1 RNEIRRNLFAR
12 RRLWVYLLA
21 AIPVVILLV
30 QRAFARNTAEP
41 FYIESATRVLARIV
55 HLYYVRLGIFF
66 ACMGIFTWL
75 FRGEVV
81 ERTLH
86 YQFLVPV
93 RREVLVIGKFLA
105 GTLISIFLFESAVLA
120 CFYLTYDRFG
130 AAGWS
135 YIFDGPGLHQLGAYL
150 LVTALTSIGYGSVFL
165 ALSLLFKN
173 PIVPGLVLMGW
184 ETIAPILPAW
194 AQRLSVTSYMR
205 HLCPVELPVE
215 GPLAIFTVVAE
226 PVTRARHP
234 GFALPLC
241 RCPRSFLLSHRS
253 HRNYLYRGV
262 ARVPFPSYSF
272 GGRHHTQQ
280 WSKAMRSRRRH
291 VSHSRSSLLC
301 SEAGE

>member
-1 RNEIRRNLFAR
+1 MNARLITRAKEWTQEQPWELYATQIFVLMRNEIRRNLFTR

-21 AIPVVILLV
+21 VIPVLILMI
-30 QRAFARNTAEP
+30 QRTFGHNTPEP

-75 FRGEVV
+75 FRGELV

-150 LVTALTSIGYGSVFL
+150 LVTALACIGYGSVFL

-194 AQRLSVTSYMR
+194 AQRLSVTSYLR

-226 PVTRARHP
+226 PVAP
-234 GFALPLC
+234 VLAILG
-241 RCPRSFLLSHRS
+241 
-253 HRNYLYRGV
+253 
-262 ARVPFPSYSF
+262 
-272 GGRHHTQQ
+272 
-280 WSKAMRSRRRH
+280 
-291 VSHSRSSLLC
+291 LLC
-301 SEAGE
+301 LSVAVLVLSCFLIDRIEITYTAE